1 MAKKPIRDD
10 STFLGFSKI
19 NGVRVPF
26 REDNKPLDLEEL
38 LGLHADVKSITMC
51 LAPQLKR

>member
-10 STFLGFSKI
+10 STFLGFTKV
-19 NGVRVPF
+19 NGGHVLF
-26 REDNKPLDLEEL
+26 RDDNKPLDLAKL
-38 LGLHADVKSITMC
+38 FGLHADVKSITMC

>member
-26 REDNKPLDLEEL
+26 RDDNKPLDLAKL

-51 LAPQLKR
+51 LAPQLRR

>member
-26 REDNKPLDLEEL
+26 RDDNKPLDLVKL

>member
-1 MAKKPIRDD
+1 MAKKPIRND

-26 REDNKPLDLEEL
+26 REDNKPLDLVEP

-51 LAPQLKR
+51 LAPQLRR

>member
-26 REDNKPLDLEEL
+26 REDNKALDLVKL

-51 LAPQLKR
+51 LSAA

>member
-26 REDNKPLDLEEL
+26 RDDNKPLDLAKL
-38 LGLHADVKSITMC
+38 FGLHADVKNIPMC